1 MSGSTFGRIFRLTT
15 YGESHGPG
23 LGGVMDGCPPGI
35 ALDEST
41 IQAELDKR
49 RPGQGGSTATARK
62 EPDTVSILS
71 GVFEGKTT
79 GAPIGFHIAN
89 TGQHSGD
96 YNALRDVYRPG
107 HADYTFDAKFGFRDH
122 RGGGRSSGRET
133 VSRVAGGAIAQA
145 FLAREG
151 ITLQACAVSFGGID
165 APLTDIPGAQARPFF
180 APDASVIPQWEEAVH
195 AAKSVGDTLGGVVR
209 MEAHGVPAGLGE
221 PVFDKLDALFAHALM
236 SVGAVKGVAVGDGF
250 AAAAAVGSANNDFLV
265 PGGFASNHAG
275 GILGGISTGQPIIL
289 TAAVKPIASIAMEQQ
304 TVNRAGEP
312 VAIRVGGRH
321 DLSAIPRI
329 VPVLKAMAAL
339 VLADALLLQKRML

>member
-23 LGGVMDGCPPGI
+23 LGGVVDGCPPGI
-35 ALDEST
+35 ALDESV
-41 IQAELDKR
+41 IRAELDKR
-49 RPGQGGSTATARK
+49 RPGQGGSSVTARK

-79 GAPIGFHIAN
+79 GAPIGFHVAN
-89 TGQHSGD
+89 TGQRSGD
-96 YNALRDVYRPG
+96 YDSLRDVYRPG
-107 HADYTFDAKFGFRDH
+107 HADYAFDAKFGFRDH

-151 ITLQACAVSFGGID
+151 IKLHACAVSFGGIA
-165 APLTDIPGAQARPFF
+165 APLTDVPGAETRPFF
-180 APDASVIPQWEEAVH
+180 ASNDAVVPRWEEAVQT
-195 AAKSVGDTLGGVVR
+195 AKAGGDTLGGLVR
-209 MEAHGVPAGLGE
+209 VEAHGVPAGLGE

-250 AAAAAVGSANNDFLV
+250 AAANATGSANNDFLV

-275 GILGGISTGQPIIL
+275 GILGGISTGQTIIL
-289 TAAVKPIASIAMEQQ
+289 TAAVKPIASIALEQQ

-329 VPVLKAMAAL
+329 VPVLKAMASL
-339 VLADALLLQKRML
+339 VLADALLLQRRIF